1 MLSANTHTVV
11 DPCPIM
17 MRRYQQKAVNTEIEV
32 VCNSDGRFV
41 RIQLLGEPRP
51 LALREV
57 EFYTGTFSPIA
68 FSDTVGYEDIVAASC
83 DDRFSPIDNDFQSQV
98 VECTS
103 QYVAWRHDC
112 ICNSATAGDGDGDGA
127 SIDALDF
134 VCEQYFLA
142 YR

>member
-1 MLSANTHTVV
+1 MDT
-11 DPCPIM
+11 PIDTCCT
-17 MRRYQQKAVNTEIEV
+17 RRYQQKAVNTEIEV

-57 EFYTGTFSPIA
+57 EFYTGTFSPID

-103 QYVAWRHDC
+103 QYVE
-112 ICNSATAGDGDGDGA
+112 
-127 SIDALDF
+127 SIVFMHCPCCFHGLEF
-134 VCEQYFLA
+134 
-142 YR
+142 